1 MTKDDKFEY
10 FMEKTDQSLEKIE
23 AKVDNL
29 MSFKFM
35 LIGAS
40 GLASFIINLVFLYFE
55 KHN

>member
-1 MTKDDKFEY
+1 MTSDDKLDY
-10 FMEKTDQSLEKIE
+10 FIVQTNNSLEKIE

-40 GLASFIINLVFLYFE
+40 ATISLIINIVFLYIE
-55 KHN
+55 KH